1 MRQKMKASNYL
12 INDGFVD
19 EKVIDEVVSSVESY
33 EDVVSLFNKI
43 EDPKSL
49 KKQQKERLVKKLI
62 KFSKTYDELLKVKDY
77 YAKDVLHYS
86 LTDKQ
91 CWRLIEKLVWASS
104 NDQELKEIKKYAR
117 SKGFLERY
125 MKILFGKRIAE
136 VLES

>member
-1 MRQKMKASNYL
+1 MKASNYL

-62 KFSKTYDELLKVKDY
+62 KFSKTYDEILKVKDY
-77 YAKDVLHYS
+77 YAPEVLHYS

-91 CWRLIEKLVWASS
+91 VWRLIEKLVWAST
-104 NDQELKEIKKYAR
+104 NDDQLREVKKYAK
-117 SKGFLERY
+117 SKGFLARS
-125 MKILFGKRIAE
+125 MKIHVNKCIAE
-136 VLES
+136 VFMS

>member
-1 MRQKMKASNYL
+1 MKASNYL

-77 YAKDVLHYS
+77 YVKDVLHYS

-104 NDQELKEIKKYAR
+104 NDQELKEVKKYAK
-117 SKGFLERY
+117 SKGFISRY
-125 MKILFGKRIAE
+125 MKILFSKRIAE